1 MSLYALYGSIKRKK
15 INMTITKSYLKDL
28 VYQVNGAAIEVHKA
42 LRPGLLESIYHACLK
57 HELAQKGNRH
67 S

>member
-1 MSLYALYGSIKRKK
+1 
-15 INMTITKSYLKDL
+15 MTITKSYLKDL

-42 LRPGLLESIYHACLK
+42 LGPGLLESIYHACLK